1 MIDFVSSMWDDFTEA
16 LDTIKSVILGFVD
29 IITSIFGFIP
39 EPFSTILNVAVII
52 IIALVI
58 AKVVRGW
65 FNVRYY

>member
-1 MIDFVSSMWDDFTEA
+1 MIDFVSTMWDNFTQA

-58 AKVVRGW
+58 AKVVRG
-65 FNVRYY
+65 

>member
-1 MIDFVSSMWDDFTEA
+1 MIDFVSTMWDNFTQA

>member
-1 MIDFVSSMWDDFTEA
+1 MIDFVSTMWDNFTQA

-58 AKVVRGW
+58 AKIVRG
-65 FNVRYY
+65 

>member
-1 MIDFVSSMWDDFTEA
+1 MIDFVSSMWENFTQA

-58 AKVVRGW
+58 AKIVRG
-65 FNVRYY
+65 

>member
-1 MIDFVSSMWDDFTEA
+1 MIDFVSTMWENFTEA

-29 IITSIFGFIP
+29 IITSIFDLIP

-58 AKVVRGW
+58 AKVVRG
-65 FNVRYY
+65 

>member
-1 MIDFVSSMWDDFTEA
+1 MIDFISTMWENFTEA

-29 IITSIFGFIP
+29 IITSIFGLIP

-58 AKVVRGW
+58 AKVVRG
-65 FNVRYY
+65 